1 MSWSPAQGWES
12 EDHIRGPARSTMGS
26 FEGDNDSNDDQQ
38 VTVTVTCP
46 SGQPVAA
53 SVPTD
58 D

>member
-1 MSWSPAQGWES
+1 
-12 EDHIRGPARSTMGS
+12 MGT